1 MELGLTTSAMLM
13 LSRVMRR
20 RKFKEPTLKNK
31 HQRFL
36 LLFLPLSSA
45 SCSQITPS
53 STACKPF
60 TKYIASKIY
69 LRIKAATA
77 VNLLMSSNVI

>member
-20 RKFKEPTLKNK
+20 QEPTLKNK
-31 HQRFL
+31 HQRFV

-60 TKYIASKIY
+60 TKYIASTIY

-77 VNLLMSSNVI
+77 VNLLMSSILL